1 MEPSA
6 PASDCAMSVTG
17 RPEDAGRSLAYLT
30 SQYPMLSM
38 TFVLREVRQ
47 LRRMG
52 FRIDTASINAPDRP
66 LAKLTAEEAEEAGLT
81 YYLKTHGVKGAI
93 SAHLKTFF
101 TRFSGYSRGLR
112 LGLSLGKLDTK
123 RLLFNLMYFTEALM
137 VGVWMQRV
145 RQRHLHVHLGS
156 QAATVGL
163 YVRHIFGFGF
173 SITVH
178 GPDEFYD
185 AQGQYLEQKVAAADF
200 ICCISS
206 YARSQL
212 MKFSPYT
219 EWSKLVVSRL
229 GVDPALWV
237 PRPAKPASD
246 FFEILCVGRLTQ
258 AKGQHVLIDAV
269 DQLASQ
275 GRRVRLRLVGDG
287 PDAPSLRERARRLW
301 NPNIVVFEGA
311 VNQDNIR
318 ALYEAADIFCLPS
331 LAEGIPVVL
340 MEAMAMEIPCV
351 TTHITGIP
359 ELIRSGTEGLLVAP
373 SDLEGLVNALETL
386 MDDEVLR
393 ERVAISGRARILKDY
408 DLGRN
413 VEQLA
418 AIFADRVKAG

>member
-1 MEPSA
+1 
-6 PASDCAMSVTG
+6 MSVKD
-17 RPEDAGRSLAYLT
+17 RPQDGGLSLAYLT

-66 LAKLTAEEAEEAGLT
+66 LANLTAEEAEEAGLT
-81 YYLKTHGVKGAI
+81 YYLKTHGVQGAI
-93 SAHLKTFF
+93 SAHLKTLF
-101 TRFSGYSRGLR
+101 TRFGGYCRGLQ
-112 LGLSLGKLDTK
+112 LVLSLGALDLK

-145 RQRHLHVHLGS
+145 GKRHLHVHLGS

-163 YVRHIFGFGF
+163 YVRHVFGFGF

-200 ICCISS
+200 ICCISF

-212 MKFSPYT
+212 MKFSPYAQ
-219 EWSKLVVSRL
+219 WSKLVVSRL
-229 GVDPALWV
+229 GVDPGLFL
-237 PRPAKPASD
+237 PRPAKPALD

-258 AKGQHVLIDAV
+258 AKGQHLLIDAV
-269 DQLASQ
+269 DRMARQ

-287 PDAPSLRERARRLW
+287 PDGPSLRERAGRLE

-318 ALYEAADIFCLPS
+318 VLYDAADIFCLPS

-359 ELIRSGTEGLLVAP
+359 ELICNGIEGLLVAP
-373 SDLEGLVNALETL
+373 SDLEGLVSALETL
-386 MDDEVLR
+386 MDNEALR
-393 ERVAISGRARILKDY
+393 ERVAQNGRARILKDY

-413 VEQLA
+413 VERLA
-418 AIFADRVKAG
+418 AIFAARVKPE

>member
-1 MEPSA
+1 
-6 PASDCAMSVTG
+6 
-17 RPEDAGRSLAYLT
+17 L
-30 SQYPMLSM
+30 
-38 TFVLREVRQ
+38 
-47 LRRMG
+47 
-52 FRIDTASINAPDRP
+52 
-66 LAKLTAEEAEEAGLT
+66 
-81 YYLKTHGVKGAI
+81 GA
-93 SAHLKTFF
+93 
-101 TRFSGYSRGLR
+101 
-112 LGLSLGKLDTK
+112 LDLK
-123 RLLFNLMYFTEALM
+123 RLIFNVMYFTEALM

-145 RQRHLHVHLGS
+145 RQHHLHVHLGS

-185 AQGQYLEQKVAAADF
+185 AEGQYLRQKVAAADF

-212 MKFSPYT
+212 MKFSPYAQ
-219 EWSKLVVSRL
+219 WSKLLVSRL
-229 GVDPALWV
+229 GVDPALFL
-237 PRPAKPASD
+237 PRPTKSASD
-246 FFEILCVGRLTQ
+246 LSEILCVGRLTQ

-269 DQLASQ
+269 DRLTRQ

-287 PDAPSLRERARRLW
+287 PDGNSLRERARQLE
-301 NPNIVVFEGA
+301 NPDMIVFEGA

-318 ALYEAADIFCLPS
+318 TLYEAADIFCLPS

-359 ELIRSGTEGLLVAP
+359 ELIRSASEGLLVAP
-373 SDLEGLVNALETL
+373 SDLEGLVTALETL
-386 MDDEVLR
+386 LDNGVLR
-393 ERVAISGRARILKDY
+393 ERVAKGGRARILKDY

-413 VEQLA
+413 VERLA
-418 AIFADRVKAG
+418 AIFADRVNI

>member
-1 MEPSA
+1 
-6 PASDCAMSVTG
+6 MSVTG

-258 AKGQHVLIDAV
+258 AKGQHTLIDAV

-318 ALYEAADIFCLPS
+318 ALYEAADVFCLPS

>member
-1 MEPSA
+1 
-6 PASDCAMSVTG
+6 MSVNG

-66 LAKLTAEEAEEAGLT
+66 LVNLTAEEAEEAGLT
-81 YYLKTHGVKGAI
+81 YYLKTHGVRGAI
-93 SAHLKTFF
+93 SAHLKTLF
-101 TRFSGYSRGLR
+101 TRFSGYWRGLR
-112 LGLSLGKLDTK
+112 LVLSLGALDLK
-123 RLLFNLMYFTEALM
+123 RLILNVMYFTEALM

-212 MKFSPYT
+212 MKFSPFDQ
-219 EWSKLVVSRL
+219 WSKLVVARL
-229 GVDPALWV
+229 GVDPERFL

-269 DQLASQ
+269 DQLARQ
-275 GRRVRLRLVGDG
+275 WRRVRLRLVGDG
-287 PDAPSLRERARRLW
+287 PDGPSLRERARRLE

-373 SDLEGLVNALETL
+373 SDLEGLVKALETL
-386 MDDEVLR
+386 MDDVALR
-393 ERVAISGRARILKDY
+393 ESFAKNGRARILKEY
-408 DLGRN
+408 NLGRN

-418 AIFADRVKAG
+418 KIFADRVKAD

>member
-287 PDAPSLRERARRLW
+287 PDAPSLRERASRLW

>member
-1 MEPSA
+1 
-6 PASDCAMSVTG
+6 MSVTD

-30 SQYPMLSM
+30 STYPMLSM
-38 TFVLREVRQ
+38 TFILREVRQ
-47 LRRMG
+47 LRKMG
-52 FRIDTASINAPDRP
+52 FRIDTASINPSDRP
-66 LAKLTAEEAEEAGLT
+66 LANLTAEEAAEAAVT
-81 YYLKTHGVKGAI
+81 YYLKTHGAQGAI
-93 SAHLKTFF
+93 GAHLKILF
-101 TRFSGYSRGLR
+101 TRFSGYWRGFR
-112 LGLSLGKLDTK
+112 LVLSLGALDIK
-123 RLLFNLMYFTEALM
+123 RLILNVMYFTEALM

-212 MKFSPYT
+212 MKFSPYAQ
-219 EWSKLVVSRL
+219 WSKLVVSRL
-229 GVDPALWV
+229 GVDPAIFL
-237 PRPAKPASD
+237 PRPAKHESD
-246 FFEILCVGRLTQ
+246 LSEILCVGRLTQ

-269 DQLASQ
+269 DQLARQ

-287 PDAPSLRERARRLW
+287 PDGPALREQARRLE
-301 NPNIVVFEGA
+301 NANLVVFEGA

-318 ALYEAADIFCLPS
+318 PLYEAAEIFCLPS

-373 SDLEGLVNALETL
+373 SDLDGLVRALETL
-386 MDDEVLR
+386 MDDAVLR
-393 ERVAISGRARILKDY
+393 ECLARAGRARILKDY

-413 VEQLA
+413 VERLA
-418 AIFADRVKAG
+418 AIFADRVKA

>member
-1 MEPSA
+1 MR
-6 PASDCAMSVTG
+6 VTG

-112 LGLSLGKLDTK
+112 LVLSLGKLDTK

-163 YVRHIFGFGF
+163 YVRHVFGIGF
-173 SITVH
+173 SVTVH

-287 PDAPSLRERARRLW
+287 PDAPSLRERARRLE

>member
-1 MEPSA
+1 
-6 PASDCAMSVTG
+6 MSVTG

-156 QAATVGL
+156 QAATVGM

-185 AQGQYLEQKVAAADF
+185 AQGQYLQQKVAAADF
-200 ICCISS
+200 VCCISS

-373 SDLEGLVNALETL
+373 SDLEGLVKALETL

-393 ERVAISGRARILKDY
+393 ERVAISGRARILRDY

>member
-1 MEPSA
+1 
-6 PASDCAMSVTG
+6 MSVTG

>member
-1 MEPSA
+1 
-6 PASDCAMSVTG
+6 MSVTD
-17 RPEDAGRSLAYLT
+17 RQEDASRSLAYLT

-66 LAKLTAEEAEEAGLT
+66 LANLTAEEAAEAGLT
-81 YYLKTHGVKGAI
+81 YYLKTHGAGGAV
-93 SAHLKTFF
+93 SAHLKTLF
-101 TRFSGYSRGLR
+101 TRFSGYWRGLR
-112 LGLSLGKLDTK
+112 LVLSLGALDLK
-123 RLLFNLMYFTEALM
+123 RLIFNVMYFTEALM

-212 MKFSPYT
+212 MKFSPYAQ
-219 EWSKLVVSRL
+219 WSKLVVSRL
-229 GVDPALWV
+229 GVDPGLWV
-237 PRPAKPASD
+237 PRPAKSASN

-269 DQLASQ
+269 DQLARQ

-287 PDAPSLRERARRLW
+287 PDGPSLRDRAKRLE
-301 NPNIVVFEGA
+301 NPSIVVFEGA

-359 ELIRSGTEGLLVAP
+359 ELIGSGTEGLLVAP
-373 SDLEGLVNALETL
+373 SDLEGLVKGLEML
-386 MDDEVLR
+386 MDDAVLR
-393 ERVAISGRARILKDY
+393 ERVGKSGRARILKDY

-418 AIFADRVKAG
+418 AIFGDRVKAE

>member
-1 MEPSA
+1 MSA
-6 PASDCAMSVTG
+6 TA
-17 RPEDAGRSLAYLT
+17 RPEAGRSLAYLT

-38 TFVLREVRQ
+38 TFVLREVRE

-52 FRIDTASINAPDRP
+52 FRIDMASINAADRP
-66 LAKLTAEEAEEAGLT
+66 LANLTAEEAAEAGRT
-81 YYLKTHGVKGAI
+81 YYLKMHGVRGAA
-93 SAHLKTFF
+93 SAHLKTLI
-101 TRFSGYSRGLR
+101 TRFPGYLRGLR
-112 LGLSLGKLDTK
+112 LVLSLGALDLK
-123 RLLFNLMYFTEALM
+123 RLIFNMMYFTEALM

-145 RQRHLHVHLGS
+145 RQHHLHVHLGS

-163 YVRHIFGFGF
+163 YVRHVFGVGF

-178 GPDEFYD
+178 GPDEFYE

-212 MKFSPYT
+212 MKFSPYAQ
-219 EWSKLVVSRL
+219 WSKLVVSRL
-229 GVDPALWV
+229 GVDPSLFL
-237 PRPAKPASD
+237 PKPAKPASD
-246 FFEILCVGRLTQ
+246 FCEILCVGRLTR

-269 DQLASQ
+269 DRLARQ

-287 PDAPSLRERARRLW
+287 PDSPSLREQAARLE

-311 VNQDNIR
+311 VNQDYIR
-318 ALYEAADIFCLPS
+318 RLYEGADIFCLPS

-359 ELIRSGTEGLLVAP
+359 ELIRSGIEGLLVAP
-373 SDLEGLVNALETL
+373 SDLEGLVEVLETL
-386 MDDEVLR
+386 MDDAALR
-393 ERVAISGRARILKDY
+393 ERVAKNGRARVLRDY

-418 AIFADRVKAG
+418 TIFADRVKAP

>member
-1 MEPSA
+1 
-6 PASDCAMSVTG
+6 MSFTD
-17 RPEDAGRSLAYLT
+17 RPENAGRSLAYLT

-38 TFVLREVRQ
+38 TFVVREVRQ
-47 LRRMG
+47 LRHLG
-52 FRIDTASINAPDRP
+52 FCIDMASINAPDRP
-66 LAKLTAEEAEEAGLT
+66 LAKLTAEEAAEAGRT
-81 YYLKTHGVKGAI
+81 YYLKKHGVRGAFG
-93 SAHLKTFF
+93 AHLKTLF
-101 TRFSGYSRGLR
+101 TRFRGYWRGLR
-112 LGLSLGKLDTK
+112 LVLSLGALDLK
-123 RLLFNLMYFTEALM
+123 RLIFNLMYFTEALM

-163 YVRHIFGFGF
+163 YVKRIFGFGF

-185 AQGQYLEQKVAAADF
+185 AQGQYLQQKVAAADF

-212 MKFSPYT
+212 MKVSPYAQ
-219 EWSKLVVSRL
+219 WSKLVVSRL
-229 GVDPALWV
+229 GVDPALFL
-237 PRPAKPASD
+237 PRAARSTSD

-269 DQLASQ
+269 DRLAIQ

-287 PDAPSLRERARRLW
+287 PDGPSLRERANRVE
-301 NPNIVVFEGA
+301 NPSVVVFEGA

-359 ELIRSGTEGLLVAP
+359 ELIRSGIEGLLVAP
-373 SDLEGLVNALETL
+373 SDLDGLVHALETL
-386 MDDEVLR
+386 MDDSILR
-393 ERVAISGRARILKDY
+393 ERVAKSGRSRILKDY

-418 AIFADRVKAG
+418 VIFGERVKAE

>member
-1 MEPSA
+1 
-6 PASDCAMSVTG
+6 MSVTG

-258 AKGQHVLIDAV
+258 AKGQHTLIDAV

>member
-1 MEPSA
+1 
-6 PASDCAMSVTG
+6 MSVTG

-52 FRIDTASINAPDRP
+52 FRIDTASINASDRP
-66 LAKLTAEEAEEAGLT
+66 LANLTAEEAAEAGLT
-81 YYLKTHGVKGAI
+81 YYLKVHGARGAV
-93 SAHLKTFF
+93 SAHLKTLF
-101 TRFSGYSRGLR
+101 TRFSGYWRGLR
-112 LGLSLGKLDTK
+112 LVLSLGALDLK
-123 RLLFNLMYFTEALM
+123 RLIFNLMYFTEALM

-145 RQRHLHVHLGS
+145 RQHHLHAHLGS

-185 AQGQYLEQKVAAADF
+185 AQGQYLEQKAAAADF

-212 MKFSPYT
+212 MKFSPYAY
-219 EWSKLVVSRL
+219 WSKLVVSRL
-229 GVDPALWV
+229 GVDPGLWV

-269 DQLASQ
+269 DQLTRQ
-275 GRRVRLRLVGDG
+275 GRRVKLRLVGDG
-287 PDAPSLRERARRLW
+287 PDGPSLRERAKRLE
-301 NPNIVVFEGA
+301 NPSIVVFEGA

-373 SDLEGLVNALETL
+373 SDLEGLVKALETL
-386 MDDEVLR
+386 MDDQVLR
-393 ERVAISGRARILKDY
+393 ERLAKSGRVRILKDY

-413 VEQLA
+413 VERLA
-418 AIFADRVKAG
+418 AIFVNRVKAE

>member
-1 MEPSA
+1 
-6 PASDCAMSVTG
+6 MSVTG

-373 SDLEGLVNALETL
+373 SDLEGLVKALETL

-393 ERVAISGRARILKDY
+393 ERVAISGRARILRDY

>member
-1 MEPSA
+1 
-6 PASDCAMSVTG
+6 MSVTG

-52 FRIDTASINAPDRP
+52 FRIDTASINATDRP
-66 LAKLTAEEAEEAGLT
+66 LANLTAEEAEEAGLT

-101 TRFSGYSRGLR
+101 TRFSGYWRGLR
-112 LGLSLGKLDTK
+112 LVLSLGKLDIK
-123 RLLFNLMYFTEALM
+123 RLTLNLMYFTEALM

-163 YVRHIFGFGF
+163 YVRHIFGSGF

-185 AQGQYLEQKVAAADF
+185 AQGQYLEQKVVAAEF

-219 EWSKLVVSRL
+219 QWSKLVVSRL
-229 GVDPALWV
+229 GVDPALWG
-237 PRPAKPASD
+237 PRPAKPASE

-287 PDAPSLRERARRLW
+287 PDAPSLRERASRLS

-318 ALYEAADIFCLPS
+318 SLYETADIFCLPS

-359 ELIRSGTEGLLVAP
+359 ELIGSGTEGLLVAP
-373 SDLEGLVNALETL
+373 SDLEGLVKALETL
-386 MDDEVLR
+386 MDDVVLR
-393 ERVAISGRARILKDY
+393 ERLAKNGRARILENY

-418 AIFADRVKAG
+418 TIFADRVKAE

>member
-1 MEPSA
+1 
-6 PASDCAMSVTG
+6 MSVTG

-156 QAATVGL
+156 QAATVGM

-185 AQGQYLEQKVAAADF
+185 AQGQYLQQKVAAADF
-200 ICCISS
+200 VCCISS

-237 PRPAKPASD
+237 PRPAS
-246 FFEILCVGRLTQ
+246 
-258 AKGQHVLIDAV
+258 
-269 DQLASQ
+269 
-275 GRRVRLRLVGDG
+275 
-287 PDAPSLRERARRLW
+287 
-301 NPNIVVFEGA
+301 
-311 VNQDNIR
+311 
-318 ALYEAADIFCLPS
+318 
-331 LAEGIPVVL
+331 
-340 MEAMAMEIPCV
+340 
-351 TTHITGIP
+351 
-359 ELIRSGTEGLLVAP
+359 
-373 SDLEGLVNALETL
+373 
-386 MDDEVLR
+386 
-393 ERVAISGRARILKDY
+393 
-408 DLGRN
+408 
-413 VEQLA
+413 
-418 AIFADRVKAG
+418 

>member
-1 MEPSA
+1 
-6 PASDCAMSVTG
+6 MSVTD
-17 RPEDAGRSLAYLT
+17 RQEDASRSLAYLT

-66 LAKLTAEEAEEAGLT
+66 LANLTAEEAAEAGLT
-81 YYLKTHGVKGAI
+81 YYLKTHGAGGAV
-93 SAHLKTFF
+93 SAHLKTLF
-101 TRFSGYSRGLR
+101 TRFTGYWRGLR
-112 LGLSLGKLDTK
+112 LVLSLGALDLK
-123 RLLFNLMYFTEALM
+123 RLIFNLMYFTEALM

-185 AQGQYLEQKVAAADF
+185 AQGQHLEQKVAAADF

-212 MKFSPYT
+212 MKFSPYAQ
-219 EWSKLVVSRL
+219 WSKLVVSRL
-229 GVDPALWV
+229 GVDPGLWV
-237 PRPAKPASD
+237 PRPAKPASN

-269 DQLASQ
+269 DQLARQ

-287 PDAPSLRERARRLW
+287 PDGPSLRERAKRLE
-301 NPNIVVFEGA
+301 NPSIVVFEGA

-359 ELIRSGTEGLLVAP
+359 ELIGSGTEGLLVAP
-373 SDLEGLVNALETL
+373 SDLEGLVKALEML
-386 MDDEVLR
+386 MDDAVLR
-393 ERVAISGRARILKDY
+393 ERVGKSGRARILKDY

-418 AIFADRVKAG
+418 AIFGDRVKAE

>member
-1 MEPSA
+1 
-6 PASDCAMSVTG
+6 MSVTG

-93 SAHLKTFF
+93 CAHLKTFF

>member
-1 MEPSA
+1 
-6 PASDCAMSVTG
+6 MSVTG
-17 RPEDAGRSLAYLT
+17 RPEDASRSLAYLT

-66 LAKLTAEEAEEAGLT
+66 LANLTAEEAAEAGLT
-81 YYLKTHGVKGAI
+81 YYLKTHGAGGAV
-93 SAHLKTFF
+93 SAHLKTLF
-101 TRFSGYSRGLR
+101 TRFSGYWRGLR
-112 LGLSLGKLDTK
+112 LVLSLGALDLK
-123 RLLFNLMYFTEALM
+123 RLIFNVMYFTEALM

-212 MKFSPYT
+212 MKFSPYAQ
-219 EWSKLVVSRL
+219 WSKLVVSRL
-229 GVDPALWV
+229 GVDPGLWV

-269 DQLASQ
+269 DQLARQ

-287 PDAPSLRERARRLW
+287 PDGPSLRDRAKRLE
-301 NPNIVVFEGA
+301 NPSIVVFEGA

-359 ELIRSGTEGLLVAP
+359 ELIGSGTEGLLVAP
-373 SDLEGLVNALETL
+373 SDLEGLVKGLEML
-386 MDDEVLR
+386 MDDAVLR
-393 ERVAISGRARILKDY
+393 ERVGKSGRARILKDY

-418 AIFADRVKAG
+418 AIFGDRVKAE

>member
-1 MEPSA
+1 
-6 PASDCAMSVTG
+6 MSVTD
-17 RPEDAGRSLAYLT
+17 RPEDARPSLAYLT

-66 LAKLTAEEAEEAGLT
+66 LANLTAEEAAEAGLT
-81 YYLKTHGVKGAI
+81 YYLKTHGVRGAI
-93 SAHLKTFF
+93 SAHLKTLF
-101 TRFSGYSRGLR
+101 TRFSGYLRGLR
-112 LGLSLGKLDTK
+112 LVLSLGALDLK
-123 RLLFNLMYFTEALM
+123 RLLFNVMYFTEALM

-145 RQRHLHVHLGS
+145 RQRNLHVHLGS

-212 MKFSPYT
+212 MKFSPYAQ
-219 EWSKLVVSRL
+219 WSKLVVSRL
-229 GVDPALWV
+229 GVDPGLFL
-237 PRPAKPASD
+237 PRAATPESD

-269 DQLASQ
+269 DQLARQ
-275 GRRVRLRLVGDG
+275 GRRVKLRLVGDG
-287 PDAPSLRERARRLW
+287 PDGPSLRERARRLE

-318 ALYEAADIFCLPS
+318 RLYEAADIFCLPS

-351 TTHITGIP
+351 ATHITGIP
-359 ELIRSGTEGLLVAP
+359 ELIRSGSEGLLVPP
-373 SDLEGLVNALETL
+373 SDLDGLVSALETL
-386 MDDEVLR
+386 MDDAVLR
-393 ERVAISGRARILKDY
+393 ERIAKSGRERILKDY

-413 VEQLA
+413 VERLA
-418 AIFADRVKAG
+418 AIFADRVKGE

>member
-1 MEPSA
+1 
-6 PASDCAMSVTG
+6 MSVTD
-17 RPEDAGRSLAYLT
+17 RPEDARRSLAYLT

-66 LAKLTAEEAEEAGLT
+66 LANLTAEEAEEAGLT
-81 YYLKTHGVKGAI
+81 YYLKTHGVRGAI
-93 SAHLKTFF
+93 SAHLETLF
-101 TRFSGYSRGLR
+101 TRFSGYWRGLR
-112 LGLSLGKLDTK
+112 LVLSLGALDLK
-123 RLLFNLMYFTEALM
+123 RLMFNLMYFTEALM

-212 MKFSPYT
+212 MKFSPYAQ
-219 EWSKLVVSRL
+219 WSKLVVSRL
-229 GVDPALWV
+229 GVDPGLWV
-237 PRPAKPASD
+237 PRPAKSASD

-269 DQLASQ
+269 DQLARQ

-287 PDAPSLRERARRLW
+287 PDGPSLRERAKRLE
-301 NPNIVVFEGA
+301 NPNMVVFEGA

-318 ALYEAADIFCLPS
+318 ALYQAADIFCLPS

-359 ELIRSGTEGLLVAP
+359 ELIRSGTEGLLVAA
-373 SDLEGLVNALETL
+373 SDLEGLVKALETL
-386 MDDEVLR
+386 MDDQVLR
-393 ERVAISGRARILKDY
+393 ERVAKSGRARILEDY

-413 VEQLA
+413 VEHLA
-418 AIFADRVKAG
+418 AIFADRVKAE

>member
-1 MEPSA
+1 
-6 PASDCAMSVTG
+6 
-17 RPEDAGRSLAYLT
+17 
-30 SQYPMLSM
+30 LSM

-163 YVRHIFGFGF
+163 YVRHVFGIGF
-173 SITVH
+173 SVTVH

-287 PDAPSLRERARRLW
+287 PDAPSLRERARRLE

>member
-1 MEPSA
+1 
-6 PASDCAMSVTG
+6 MSVTG

-269 DQLASQ
+269 DQLARQ

-287 PDAPSLRERARRLW
+287 PDGPALREQARRLE
-301 NPNIVVFEGA
+301 NANLVVFEGA

-318 ALYEAADIFCLPS
+318 PLYEAAEIFCLPS

-373 SDLEGLVNALETL
+373 SDLDGLVRALETL
-386 MDDEVLR
+386 MDDAVLR
-393 ERVAISGRARILKDY
+393 ECIARAGRARILKDY

-413 VEQLA
+413 VERLA
-418 AIFADRVKAG
+418 AIFADRVKA